1 MLVGF
6 TCENYA
12 SFRSSCVLSMQAS
25 AIGEHAETH
34 TIDTPHRTLL
44 KSSLVYGAN
53 AAGKSNLL
61 KAMWFMRQMVLHS
74 VSVKGLA
81 AQAECFKF
89 IQDSEKNPSVFEV
102 SFITGETLYRYGF
115 QLLGGRVDGEWLY
128 RKAKRETLLFERSGP
143 SWSAIDLKGPLKTLE
158 TVKGHTREDT
168 LFVTVAALFNN
179 QVAKDVMQWFESVLI
194 LTPQASP
201 VETLKYMGDSEQN
214 MRAVLKHLQ
223 QADTGIE
230 NVLFRITDTDSQEET
245 VHLGDDF
252 SVARFGK
259 TQEVDLKTRHALYSA
274 KNERVA
280 SVDLPFAEY
289 QSAGTIALFDM
300 LGPVLRGLQ
309 EGRLVIIDE
318 LGSRLHPSLT
328 RFTLSLFHSRDLNQS
343 NAQLICNTHD
353 VLLLDEDIR
362 RDQVWF
368 VQKNHRGESELYS
381 LHDFT
386 DIRKDDLFRKK
397 YLLGVFGAI
406 PRLESNAVYE

>member
-6 TCENYA
+6 TCENYV
-12 SFRSSCVLSMQAS
+12 SFRTSCVLSMQAS
-25 AIGEHAETH
+25 AIGEHVETH
-34 TIDTPHRTLL
+34 TLNTPHGRLL

-74 VSVKGLA
+74 VSVRGLA

-89 IQDSEKNPSVFEV
+89 IQDSEKRPSVFEV
-102 SFITGETLYRYGF
+102 SFITGTTLYRYGF

-128 RKAKRETLLFERSGP
+128 RKAKRESLLFERSGP
-143 SWSAIDLKGPLKTLE
+143 SWSTIELKGPLKTLE
-158 TVKGHTREDT
+158 TIKSHTREDA

-179 QVAKDVMQWFESVLI
+179 KVAKDVMQWLESVMI
-194 LTPQASP
+194 LTPHSSP
-201 VETLKYMGDSEQN
+201 VETFKYMEDGEQN
-214 MRAVLKHLQ
+214 RRAVLKYLQ

-230 NVLFRITDTDSQEET
+230 NVLFRITDTDSQEEI
-245 VHLGDDF
+245 VHFGDDF
-252 SVARFGK
+252 SVTRVRK
-259 TQEVDLKTRHALYSA
+259 TREVDLKTRHALYSDN
-274 KNERVA
+274 NERVA
-280 SVDLPFAEY
+280 SVDLPFDEY
-289 QSAGTIALFDM
+289 QSAGTIALFEM

-328 RFTLSLFHSRDLNQS
+328 RFTLSLFHSLDLNPS
-343 NAQLICNTHD
+343 TAQLICNTHD

-368 VQKNHRGESELYS
+368 VQKNPRGESELYS
-381 LHDFT
+381 LHDFA
-386 DIRKDDLFRKK
+386 DIRKDEFFRKK